1 MKRPATILI
10 SVGAGLALVAAGTA
24 AGAATGG
31 NFILGKA
38 NTETTQATLTN
49 SKGIPLKLAA
59 PAGTAPLKVS
69 NSTLVAGLNAQ
80 YLSGMTAPQV
90 ATGGDGFTLSG
101 TDTPLVPTAQVIA
114 STGALPAGTY
124 YVTATAL
131 LFIGGG
137 DQFAFCDTIKG
148 SDGTIIARGG
158 GSVLSGGNF
167 VQAAATAAVSVTAGD
182 TLQEACWVG
191 GTSNSSTAYNA
202 GITAIRVLSSSG
214 TAPLRTGRPSA
225 VLPGG
230 LAPKVR

>member
-1 MKRPATILI
+1 MKRSSTILI
-10 SVGAGLALVAAGTA
+10 SIGAGFVLLAGGTA

-49 SKGIPLKLAA
+49 TKGTPLKLAA
-59 PAGTAPLKVS
+59 PTNAAPLKVS
-69 NSTLVAGLNAQ
+69 NANLVAGLNAQ

-90 ATGGDGFTLSG
+90 ATGGDGFTLNG
-101 TDTPLVPTAQVIA
+101 TNTALTPVAQVIT

-137 DQFAFCDTIKG
+137 DQFGFCDTLKG

-182 TLQEACWVG
+182 KLQEACWVG
-191 GTSNSSTAYNA
+191 GNSNSSTAYNA

-214 TAPLRTGRPSA
+214 TAPLRAGVSSA
-225 VLPGG
+225 ALPGG
-230 LAPKVR
+230 LTPQGR

>member
-1 MKRPATILI
+1 MKRPTTILI
-10 SVGAGLALVAAGTA
+10 SIGAGFVLLAGGTA

-49 SKGIPLKLAA
+49 SAGTPLKLAA

-69 NSTLVAGLNAQ
+69 NSTMVAGLNAQ
-80 YLSGMTAPQV
+80 YLGGMTAPQV
-90 ATGGDGFTLSG
+90 ATGGDGFTLNG
-101 TDTPLVPTAQVIA
+101 TNTPLTPAAQVIA

-124 YVTATAL
+124 YVTATAM
-131 LFIGGG
+131 LFVGGG
-137 DQFAFCDTIKG
+137 DQFGFCDTLRG

-167 VQAAATAAVSVTAGD
+167 LQAAATAAVSVTAGD
-182 TLQEACWVG
+182 KLQEQCWVG
-191 GTSNSSTAYNA
+191 GTSNTSTAYNA

-214 TAPLRTGRPSA
+214 TAPLRAGRPSA
-225 VLPGG
+225 GLPDG
-230 LAPKVR
+230 LAPKGR